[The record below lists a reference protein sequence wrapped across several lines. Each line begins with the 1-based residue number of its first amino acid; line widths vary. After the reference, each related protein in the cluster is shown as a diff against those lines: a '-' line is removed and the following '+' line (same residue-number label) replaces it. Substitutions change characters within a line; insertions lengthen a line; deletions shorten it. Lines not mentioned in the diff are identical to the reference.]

1 MPSVSTVAH
10 PLWLLPYRVDTAAE
24 NMALDWLMLENFP
37 EPESVR
43 LRFYGWAKP
52 AFTFGYGQKWAEAR
66 AASDSAAELIRRP
79 TGGGLVDHRHDWTYA
94 LVIPAT
100 HHLAQARACE
110 SYRVVHEALSAAL
123 NTMGVKNHLQ
133 PTCPPSA
140 KNNFSICFRQPERF
154 DLVRTDTGQKI
165 AGAAQK
171 RTRTD
176 MLLQGTVDQR
186 LAQAVV
192 DWKNFGMQFSG
203 QVAKALNLE
212 IRSWNQSSW
221 PPHSILEAETARF
234 VAALWNQRR

>member
-1 MPSVSTVAH
+1 VSTVAH

-43 LRFYGWAKP
+43 LRFYGWTKP

-66 AASDSAAELIRRP
+66 AASETTTELIRRP

-94 LVIPAT
+94 LVIPAS
-100 HHLAQARACE
+100 HPLAQARACD

-140 KNNFSICFRQPERF
+140 KKNFSICFRQPERF

-176 MLLQGTVDQR
+176 MLLQGTVDKHLTKEVADWEKFGHGFVQH
-186 LAQAVV
+186 LALKIDLRCTPLPPLTQ
-192 DWKNFGMQFSG
+192 
-203 QVAKALNLE
+203 LENLRTE
-212 IRSWNQSSW
+212 TTLRFAS
-221 PPHSILEAETARF
+221 EA
-234 VAALWNQRR
+234 WNQRR